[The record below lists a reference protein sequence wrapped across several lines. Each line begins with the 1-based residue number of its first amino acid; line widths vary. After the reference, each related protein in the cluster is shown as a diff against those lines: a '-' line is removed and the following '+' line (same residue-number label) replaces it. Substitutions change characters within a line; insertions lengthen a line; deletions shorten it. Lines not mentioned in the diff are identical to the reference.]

1 MIVCLKVLSKRLS
14 VNSHKYWTIYHP
26 KYSTQLPSS
35 GLMMQMNYDLGTR
48 LWTRLEQRKYQN
60 TVPPAGPID
69 QILYRLCGRENRLKI
84 SE

>member
-1 MIVCLKVLSKRLS
+1 
-14 VNSHKYWTIYHP
+14 
-26 KYSTQLPSS
+26 
-35 GLMMQMNYDLGTR
+35 MMQMNYDLGTR

-69 QILYRLCGRENRLKI
+69 QILYRLSGRENRLKI